1 MPKRGSGTEL
11 LSAWIMEALRF
22 GAMIKGLGYRWVGF
36 VMQLEFAEALIL
48 FRLLYDDN
56 TFVSDFY
63 VALSRLPS
71 CLDGCLSR
79 GHFFDRGSPLL
90 AHCSSRA
97 PAHISL
103 HISSHCSAIE

>member
-48 FRLLYDDN
+48 LCLLYDDD

-63 VALSRLPS
+63 VALSHLPS

-79 GHFFDRGSPLL
+79 VTSSIVVRLFSLIALVVLL
-90 AHCSSRA
+90 L
-97 PAHISL
+97 ISL
-103 HISSHCSAIE
+103 HTFLLTVP